1 MILNQSLM
9 EPLAMAVTSKALGN
23 NDWVE
28 DNSKLNFAGN
38 FRAQDFSSFLDKLYH
53 IPLGIPPLRT
63 DQRHEDLSIECSS
76 SRRRVASVERLMN
89 NDPKIPSWDL
99 WHFTGDSDDDGT
111 ELATGDEEFFNY
123 GNVEVSIYNIRYRQC
138 CTTRRAR

>member
-63 DQRHEDLSIECSS
+63 DQRHGMSSTYECKEFYESI
-76 SRRRVASVERLMN
+76 VYLYLAS
-89 NDPKIPSWDL
+89 K
-99 WHFTGDSDDDGT
+99 
-111 ELATGDEEFFNY
+111 LAN
-123 GNVEVSIYNIRYRQC
+123 
-138 CTTRRAR
+138 